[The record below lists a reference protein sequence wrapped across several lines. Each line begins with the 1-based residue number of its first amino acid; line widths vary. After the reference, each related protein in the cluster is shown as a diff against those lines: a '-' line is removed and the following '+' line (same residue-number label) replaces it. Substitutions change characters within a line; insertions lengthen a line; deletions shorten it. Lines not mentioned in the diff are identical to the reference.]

1 MLPDSFSPHAEL
13 GLRAKFPGSVRRSLR
28 LRLAFGHDARGPMR
42 RKNGNGRMYFEHR
55 NMDGYDRDA
64 GPLRKQSLAQ
74 SAWLGL
80 IFTNQKIIRL

>member
-1 MLPDSFSPHAEL
+1 MQSWAFEPSFLAVSGVHWQP
-13 GLRAKFPGSVRRSLR
+13 LR
-28 LRLAFGHDARGPMR
+28 LRLAFGHEARGPMR